1 MEREL
6 MVFLNIML
14 VPVVGL
20 TVILIDYYIRRP
32 ADMLQKRFFTLMI
45 SLALAAILSD
55 IAYAVV
61 VNVQGSFFVSVNFA
75 ANAFYFLFKT
85 LSFSFVVLLY
95 EHIFMGRSVRLKKL
109 MILVAAVNIINAA
122 LLAVNLFTRNMF
134 YITDDNI
141 YTRGELYPLLV
152 ATYFLIM
159 MFMYI
164 NIFRNRKNITLSLF
178 VLALV
183 STVPSVVGYSFDIIF
198 FGDLRITWPCY
209 FISLLFCYLF
219 IIRRTSLIDSL
230 TNVYNRR
237 GFDERMQAITKS
249 SNHKEHAV
257 IMIDLDKF
265 KLINDNLGHAQGDNA
280 LRDAAELLRKSVRRS
295 DFVARYGG
303 DEFVIIAACADVDTI
318 IKSVF
323 NKLDEFNAKNI
334 RPYKIALS
342 CGGDIFR
349 QDDERTPSE
358 FLSHIDSLMYAEKE
372 RRKQNNTNPG
382 KDPVAVSFTME
393 I

>member
-1 MEREL
+1 MDREL
-6 MVFLNIML
+6 MVFLNILL
-14 VPVVGL
+14 VPIIGL
-20 TVILIDYYIRRP
+20 IVILIDYYIRHP
-32 ADMLQKRFFTLMI
+32 ADKLQKRLFTLMI
-45 SLALAAILSD
+45 SFTLAAVLSD

-61 VNVQGSFFVSVNFA
+61 VNIQGSFFMSVNFA
-75 ANAFYFLFKT
+75 ANTLYFLFKT
-85 LSFSFVVLLY
+85 LSFGFLVLLY
-95 EHIFMGRSVRLKKL
+95 EHIFMERSIRLKRLIKV
-109 MILVAAVNIINAA
+109 VAAVNIINAA
-122 LLAVNLFTRNMF
+122 LLVINIFTRNIF

-141 YTRGELYPLLV
+141 YARGELYFLLV
-152 ATYFLIM
+152 AMYFLIM

-183 STVPSVVGYSFDIIF
+183 STVPSVVGYSFDIMF

-219 IIRRTSLIDSL
+219 IIRRTSLMDSL

-237 GFDERMQAITKS
+237 GFDERMQAISKS
-249 SNHKEHAV
+249 SNHREYAV

-303 DEFVIIAACADVDTI
+303 DEFVIIAAGTDVNAI
-318 IKSVF
+318 IKSIF
-323 NKLDEFNAKNI
+323 NKLEEFNNKNI

-342 CGGDIFR
+342 CGGDVYR
-349 QDDERTPSE
+349 QDDERSPSE
-358 FLSHIDSLMYAEKE
+358 FLSQIDSKMYAEKE
-372 RRKQNNTNPG
+372 RRRQYAGVNP
-382 KDPVAVSFTME
+382 
-393 I
+393 